1 MTPLLGETS
10 KTSSRSLSWRTTL
23 KAAGTTLSLRN
34 STCRERDRGRG
45 AGERRGERESGQG
58 GR

>member
-34 STCRERDRGRG
+34 ST
-45 AGERRGERESGQG
+45 
-58 GR
+58 